1 MLKRLA
7 LLITLSSLMLHASDL
22 VKIYLNQG
30 LDAVGVA
37 IEKELTQ
44 KDFWLSEIGD
54 KNISLGYYDDNVA
67 IVLTNKT
74 DKILRVYSYEDGK
87 IRKDFEQKEI
97 ITGLMGD
104 KKIEGDLKTP
114 VGFYELGR
122 KFNPGDPYYGPFA
135 FATTYPNL
143 LDKVQGKT
151 GGGIWIH
158 GYPLDGSRLD
168 EFKTRGC
175 IALFNNNLEK
185 FAQVVQDKKV
195 FVMTEEK
202 EKIRAKKD
210 QIASLL
216 ADLFT
221 WKLAWTNSDTNTY
234 LSFYDEQ
241 EFKRFDKMKFEQF
254 ASMKKSIFSRKEDKK
269 IKFSDINIS
278 PYPNLENE
286 TMYRISFYEDYYTKN
301 YQFRGDKILYV
312 KIDSKGKMKNFSR
325 AINVFNKN

>member
-1 MLKRLA
+1 MLKKILA
-7 LLITLSSLMLHASDL
+7 FYFICISALGASDL

-37 IEKELTQ
+37 IEKELTN
-44 KDFWLSEIGD
+44 KDFWLDEIGD
-54 KNISLGYYDDNVA
+54 RNISLGYYDDDDVA

-74 DKILRVYSYEDGK
+74 DKILRVYSYSDGK
-87 IRKDFEQKEI
+87 IKQDFEQKAI

-104 KKIEGDLKTP
+104 KQVEGDLKTP

-158 GYPLDGSRLD
+158 GYPLDGTRLD

-175 IALFNNNLEK
+175 IALFNENLEE
-185 FAQVVQDKKV
+185 FAKVVQDKKV
-195 FVMTEEK
+195 FAMTEEK
-202 EKIRAKKD
+202 EKVRAKKED
-210 QIASLL
+210 IAALL
-216 ADLFT
+216 ADLFA
-221 WKLAWTNSDTNTY
+221 WKLAWTDSDINTY
-234 LSFYDEQ
+234 LNFYDEKQ
-241 EFKRFDKMKFEQF
+241 FKRFDKMKFEQF

-278 PYPNLENE
+278 PYPNVENE

-301 YQFRGDKILYV
+301 YQFKGDKILYV
-312 KIDSKGKMKNFSR
+312 KIDSKGKMKIL
-325 AINVFNKN
+325 AEQ

>member
-1 MLKRLA
+1 MLKKILA
-7 LLITLSSLMLHASDL
+7 FYFICISALGASDL

-37 IEKELTQ
+37 IEKELTN
-44 KDFWLSEIGD
+44 KDFWLDEIGD
-54 KNISLGYYDDNVA
+54 RNISLGYYNDDVA

-74 DKILRVYSYEDGK
+74 DKILRVYSYSDGK
-87 IRKDFEQKEI
+87 IKQDFEQKAI
-97 ITGLMGD
+97 ITGLMGN
-104 KKIEGDLKTP
+104 KQVEGDLKTP

-122 KFNPGDPYYGPFA
+122 KFNPGDPYYSPFA

-158 GYPLDGSRLD
+158 GYPLDGTRLD

-175 IALFNNNLEK
+175 IALFNENLEE
-185 FAQVVQDKKV
+185 FAKVVQDKKV
-195 FVMTEEK
+195 FAMTEEK
-202 EKIRAKKD
+202 EKVRAKKED
-210 QIASLL
+210 IAALL
-216 ADLFT
+216 ADLFA
-221 WKLAWTNSDTNTY
+221 WKLAWTDSDINTY
-234 LSFYDEQ
+234 LNFYDEKQ
-241 EFKRFDKMKFEQF
+241 FKRFDKMKFEQF

-278 PYPNLENE
+278 PYPNVENE

-301 YQFRGDKILYV
+301 YQFKGDKILYV
-312 KIDSKGKMKNFSR
+312 KIDSKGKMKIL
-325 AINVFNKN
+325 AEQ

>member
-1 MLKRLA
+1 M
-7 LLITLSSLMLHASDL
+7 HASDL

-185 FAQVVQDKKV
+185 FAKVVQDKKV

-221 WKLAWTNSDTNTY
+221 WKLAWTNSDTNAY

-286 TMYRISFYEDYYTKN
+286 TIYRISFYEDYYTKN

-312 KIDSKGKMKNFSR
+312 KIDSKGKMKIL
-325 AINVFNKN
+325 AEQ

>member
-1 MLKRLA
+1 MLKKILA
-7 LLITLSSLMLHASDL
+7 FYFICISALGASDL

-37 IEKELTQ
+37 IEKELTN
-44 KDFWLSEIGD
+44 KDFWLDEIGD
-54 KNISLGYYDDNVA
+54 RNISLGYYNDDVA

-74 DKILRVYSYEDGK
+74 DKILRVYSYSDGK
-87 IRKDFEQKEI
+87 IKQDFEQKAI

-104 KKIEGDLKTP
+104 KQVEGDLKTP

-158 GYPLDGSRLD
+158 GYPLDGTRLD

-175 IALFNNNLEK
+175 IALFNENLEE
-185 FAQVVQDKKV
+185 FAKVVQDKKV
-195 FVMTEEK
+195 FAMTEEK
-202 EKIRAKKD
+202 EKVRAKKED
-210 QIASLL
+210 IAALL
-216 ADLFT
+216 ADLFA
-221 WKLAWTNSDTNTY
+221 WKLAWTDSDINTY
-234 LSFYDEQ
+234 LNFYDEKQ
-241 EFKRFDKMKFEQF
+241 FKRFDKMKFEQF

-278 PYPNLENE
+278 PYPN
-286 TMYRISFYEDYYTKN
+286 
-301 YQFRGDKILYV
+301 V
-312 KIDSKGKMKNFSR
+312 
-325 AINVFNKN
+325 

>member
-122 KFNPGDPYYGPFA
+122 KFNPGDSYYGPFA

-312 KIDSKGKMKNFSR
+312 KIDSKGKMKIL
-325 AINVFNKN
+325 AEQ

>member
-1 MLKRLA
+1 MLKKILA
-7 LLITLSSLMLHASDL
+7 FYFICISALGASDL

-37 IEKELTQ
+37 IEKELTN
-44 KDFWLSEIGD
+44 KDFWLDEIGD
-54 KNISLGYYDDNVA
+54 RNISLGYYNDDVA

-74 DKILRVYSYEDGK
+74 DKILRVYSYSDGK
-87 IRKDFEQKEI
+87 IKQDFEQKAI

-104 KKIEGDLKTP
+104 KQVEGDLKTP

-158 GYPLDGSRLD
+158 GYPLDGTRLD

-175 IALFNNNLEK
+175 IALFNENLEE
-185 FAQVVQDKKV
+185 FAKVVQDKKV
-195 FVMTEEK
+195 FAMTEEK
-202 EKIRAKKD
+202 EKVRAKKED
-210 QIASLL
+210 IAALL
-216 ADLFT
+216 ADLFA
-221 WKLAWTNSDTNTY
+221 WKLAWTDSDINTY
-234 LSFYDEQ
+234 LNFYDEKQ
-241 EFKRFDKMKFEQF
+241 FKRFDKMKFEQF

-278 PYPNLENE
+278 PYPNVENE
-286 TMYRISFYEDYYTKN
+286 TMYRISFYEDFYTKN
-301 YQFRGDKILYV
+301 YQFKGDKILYV
-312 KIDSKGKMKNFSR
+312 KIDSKGKMKIL
-325 AINVFNKN
+325 AEQ

>member
-1 MLKRLA
+1 RLA

-312 KIDSKGKMKNFSR
+312 KIDSKGKMKIL
-325 AINVFNKN
+325 AEQ

>member
-1 MLKRLA
+1 MLKKILA
-7 LLITLSSLMLHASDL
+7 FYFICISALGASDL

-37 IEKELTQ
+37 IEKELTN
-44 KDFWLSEIGD
+44 KDFWLDEIGD
-54 KNISLGYYDDNVA
+54 RNISLGYYNDDVA

-74 DKILRVYSYEDGK
+74 DKILRVYSYSDGK
-87 IRKDFEQKEI
+87 IKQDFEQKAI

-104 KKIEGDLKTP
+104 KQVEGDLKTP

-158 GYPLDGSRLD
+158 GYPLDGTRLD

-175 IALFNNNLEK
+175 IALFNENLEE
-185 FAQVVQDKKV
+185 FAKVVQDKKV
-195 FVMTEEK
+195 FAMTEEK
-202 EKIRAKKD
+202 EKVRAKKED
-210 QIASLL
+210 IAALL
-216 ADLFT
+216 ADLFA
-221 WKLAWTNSDTNTY
+221 WKLAWTDSDINTY
-234 LSFYDEQ
+234 LNFYDEKQ
-241 EFKRFDKMKFEQF
+241 FKRFDKMKFEQF

-278 PYPNLENE
+278 
-286 TMYRISFYEDYYTKN
+286 
-301 YQFRGDKILYV
+301 
-312 KIDSKGKMKNFSR
+312 
-325 AINVFNKN
+325 

>member
-1 MLKRLA
+1 MLKKILA
-7 LLITLSSLMLHASDL
+7 FYFICISALGASDL

-37 IEKELTQ
+37 IEKELTN
-44 KDFWLSEIGD
+44 KDFWLDEIGD
-54 KNISLGYYDDNVA
+54 RNISLGYYDDDVA

-74 DKILRVYSYEDGK
+74 DKILRVYSYSDGK
-87 IRKDFEQKEI
+87 IKQDFEQKAI

-104 KKIEGDLKTP
+104 KQVEGDLKTP

-158 GYPLDGSRLD
+158 GYPLDGTRLD

-175 IALFNNNLEK
+175 IALFNENLEE
-185 FAQVVQDKKV
+185 FAKVVQDKKV
-195 FVMTEEK
+195 FAMTEEK
-202 EKIRAKKD
+202 EKVRAKKED
-210 QIASLL
+210 IAALL
-216 ADLFT
+216 ADLFA
-221 WKLAWTNSDTNTY
+221 WKLAWTDSDINTY
-234 LSFYDEQ
+234 LNFYDEKQ
-241 EFKRFDKMKFEQF
+241 FKRFDKMKFEQF
-254 ASMKKSIFSRKEDKK
+254 ASMKKSIFSRKENKK

-278 PYPNLENE
+278 PYPNVENE

-301 YQFRGDKILYV
+301 YQFKGDKILYV
-312 KIDSKGKMKNFSR
+312 KI
-325 AINVFNKN
+325 

>member
-1 MLKRLA
+1 
-7 LLITLSSLMLHASDL
+7 MLHASDL

-286 TMYRISFYEDYYTKN
+286 TIYRISFYEDYYTKN

-312 KIDSKGKMKNFSR
+312 KIDSKGKMKIL
-325 AINVFNKN
+325 AEQ

>member
-1 MLKRLA
+1 MLKKILA
-7 LLITLSSLMLHASDL
+7 FYFICISALGASDL

-37 IEKELTQ
+37 IEKELTN
-44 KDFWLSEIGD
+44 KDFWLDEIGD
-54 KNISLGYYDDNVA
+54 RNISLGYYNDDVA

-74 DKILRVYSYEDGK
+74 DKILRVYSYSDGK
-87 IRKDFEQKEI
+87 IKQDFEQKAI

-104 KKIEGDLKTP
+104 KQVEGDLKTP

-158 GYPLDGSRLD
+158 GYPLDGTRLD
-168 EFKTRGC
+168 EFKTRSC
-175 IALFNNNLEK
+175 IALFNENLEE
-185 FAQVVQDKKV
+185 FAKVVQDKKV
-195 FVMTEEK
+195 FAMTEEK
-202 EKIRAKKD
+202 EKVRAKKED
-210 QIASLL
+210 IAALL
-216 ADLFT
+216 ADLFA
-221 WKLAWTNSDTNTY
+221 WKLAWTDSDINTY
-234 LSFYDEQ
+234 LNFYDEKQ
-241 EFKRFDKMKFEQF
+241 FKRFDKMKFEQF

-278 PYPNLENE
+278 PYPNVENE

-301 YQFRGDKILYV
+301 YQFKGDKILYV
-312 KIDSKGKMKNFSR
+312 KIDSKGKMKIL
-325 AINVFNKN
+325 AEQ

>member
-1 MLKRLA
+1 MLKKILA
-7 LLITLSSLMLHASDL
+7 FYFICISALGASDL

-37 IEKELTQ
+37 IEKELTN
-44 KDFWLSEIGD
+44 KDFWLDEIGD
-54 KNISLGYYDDNVA
+54 RNISLGYYDDDVA

-74 DKILRVYSYEDGK
+74 DKILRVYSYSDGK
-87 IRKDFEQKEI
+87 IKQDFEQKAI

-104 KKIEGDLKTP
+104 KQVEGDLKTP

-158 GYPLDGSRLD
+158 GYPLDGTRLD

-175 IALFNNNLEK
+175 IALFNENLEE
-185 FAQVVQDKKV
+185 FAKVVQDKKV
-195 FVMTEEK
+195 FAMTEEK
-202 EKIRAKKD
+202 EKARAKKED
-210 QIASLL
+210 IAALL
-216 ADLFT
+216 ADLFA
-221 WKLAWTNSDTNTY
+221 WKLAWTDSDINTY
-234 LSFYDEQ
+234 LNFYDEKQ
-241 EFKRFDKMKFEQF
+241 FKRFDKMKFEQF

-278 PYPNLENE
+278 PYPNVENE

-301 YQFRGDKILYV
+301 YQFKGDKILYV
-312 KIDSKGKMKNFSR
+312 KIDSKGKMKIL
-325 AINVFNKN
+325 AEQ

>member
-1 MLKRLA
+1 
-7 LLITLSSLMLHASDL
+7 MLHASDL

-87 IRKDFEQKEI
+87 IKKDFEQKEI

-312 KIDSKGKMKNFSR
+312 KIDSKGKMKIL
-325 AINVFNKN
+325 AEQ

>member
-1 MLKRLA
+1 MLKKILA
-7 LLITLSSLMLHASDL
+7 FYFICISALGASDL

-37 IEKELTQ
+37 IEKELTN
-44 KDFWLSEIGD
+44 KDFWLDEIGD
-54 KNISLGYYDDNVA
+54 RNISLGYYNDDVA

-74 DKILRVYSYEDGK
+74 DKILRVYSYSDGK
-87 IRKDFEQKEI
+87 IKQDFEQKAI

-104 KKIEGDLKTP
+104 KQVEGDLKTP

-158 GYPLDGSRLD
+158 GYPLDGIRLD

-175 IALFNNNLEK
+175 IALFNENLEE
-185 FAQVVQDKKV
+185 FAKVVQDKKV
-195 FVMTEEK
+195 FAMTEEK
-202 EKIRAKKD
+202 EKVRAKKED
-210 QIASLL
+210 IAALL
-216 ADLFT
+216 ADLFA
-221 WKLAWTNSDTNTY
+221 WKLAWTDSDINTY
-234 LSFYDEQ
+234 LNFYDEKQ
-241 EFKRFDKMKFEQF
+241 FKRFDKMKFEQF

-278 PYPNLENE
+278 PYPNVENE

-301 YQFRGDKILYV
+301 YQFKGDKILYV
-312 KIDSKGKMKNFSR
+312 KIDSKGKMKIL
-325 AINVFNKN
+325 AEQ

>member
-44 KDFWLSEIGD
+44 KDFWLSEIGN

-87 IRKDFEQKEI
+87 IRKDFEQKDI

-312 KIDSKGKMKNFSR
+312 KIDSKGKMKIL
-325 AINVFNKN
+325 AEQ

>member
-1 MLKRLA
+1 MLY
-7 LLITLSSLMLHASDL
+7 ASDL

-312 KIDSKGKMKNFSR
+312 KIDSKGKMKIL
-325 AINVFNKN
+325 AEQ

>member
-1 MLKRLA
+1 MLKRLT
-7 LLITLSSLMLHASDL
+7 LLITLSTMILHASDL

-30 LDAVGVA
+30 LNAVGVA

-87 IRKDFEQKEI
+87 IRKDFEQKDI

-312 KIDSKGKMKNFSR
+312 KIDSKGKMKIL
-325 AINVFNKN
+325 AEQ

>member
-254 ASMKKSIFSRKEDKK
+254 ASIKKSIFSRKEDKK

-312 KIDSKGKMKNFSR
+312 KIDSKGKMKIL
-325 AINVFNKN
+325 AEQ

>member
-1 MLKRLA
+1 MCVSA
-7 LLITLSSLMLHASDL
+7 FGASDL

-37 IEKELTQ
+37 IEKELTN

-54 KNISLGYYDDNVA
+54 KNISLGYYSDDNVA

-74 DKILRVYSYEDGK
+74 DKILRVYSYDDEGK
-87 IRKDFEQKEI
+87 ITKEFEQKAI

-104 KKIEGDLKTP
+104 KKFEGDLKTP
-114 VGFYELGR
+114 IGFYELGR

-143 LDKVQGKT
+143 FDKVQGKT

-158 GYPLDGSRLD
+158 GYPLDGSRID

-175 IALFNNNLEK
+175 IALFNENLEK
-185 FAQVVQDKKV
+185 FAKIVQDKKV
-195 FVMTEEK
+195 FAMTEEK
-202 EKIRAKKD
+202 DKIRAKKED
-210 QIASLL
+210 IAALF
-216 ADLFT
+216 ADLFA
-221 WKLAWTNSDTNTY
+221 WKLAWTNNDINAY
-234 LSFYDEQ
+234 LKFYDEK
-241 EFKRFDKMKFEQF
+241 EFKRFDKMKFDQF
-254 ASMKKSIFSRKEDKK
+254 ALMKKSIFSRKENKK
-269 IKFSDINIS
+269 IKFSNINVS

-301 YQFRGDKILYV
+301 YQFKGDKILYV
-312 KIDSKGKMKNFSR
+312 KIDSKGKMKIL
-325 AINVFNKN
+325 AEQ

>member
-1 MLKRLA
+1 MLKRLT

-67 IVLTNKT
+67 IVLANKT

-221 WKLAWTNSDTNTY
+221 WKLAWTNSDINTY

-286 TMYRISFYEDYYTKN
+286 TMYRILFYEDYYTKN

-312 KIDSKGKMKNFSR
+312 KIDSKGKMKIL
-325 AINVFNKN
+325 AEQ

>member
-97 ITGLMGD
+97 ITGLIGD

-312 KIDSKGKMKNFSR
+312 KIDSKGKMKIL
-325 AINVFNKN
+325 AEQ

>member
-1 MLKRLA
+1 MLKKILTFYFICISA
-7 LLITLSSLMLHASDL
+7 LGASDL

-37 IEKELTQ
+37 IEKELTN
-44 KDFWLSEIGD
+44 KDFWLDEIGD
-54 KNISLGYYDDNVA
+54 RNISLGYYNDDVA

-74 DKILRVYSYEDGK
+74 DKILRVYSYSDGK
-87 IRKDFEQKEI
+87 IKQDFEQKAI

-104 KKIEGDLKTP
+104 KQVEGDLKTP

-158 GYPLDGSRLD
+158 GYPLDGTRLD

-175 IALFNNNLEK
+175 IALFNENLEE
-185 FAQVVQDKKV
+185 FAKVVQDKKV
-195 FVMTEEK
+195 FAMTEEK
-202 EKIRAKKD
+202 EKVRAKKED
-210 QIASLL
+210 IAALL
-216 ADLFT
+216 ADLFA
-221 WKLAWTNSDTNTY
+221 WKLAWTDSDINTY
-234 LSFYDEQ
+234 LNFYDEKQ
-241 EFKRFDKMKFEQF
+241 FKRFDKMKFEQF

-278 PYPNLENE
+278 PYPNVENE

-301 YQFRGDKILYV
+301 YQ
-312 KIDSKGKMKNFSR
+312 
-325 AINVFNKN
+325 

>member
-1 MLKRLA
+1 MLKKILA
-7 LLITLSSLMLHASDL
+7 FYFICISALGASDL

-37 IEKELTQ
+37 IEKELTN
-44 KDFWLSEIGD
+44 KDFWLDEIGD
-54 KNISLGYYDDNVA
+54 RNISLGYYDDDVA

-74 DKILRVYSYEDGK
+74 DKILRVYSYSDGK
-87 IRKDFEQKEI
+87 IKQDFEQKAI

-104 KKIEGDLKTP
+104 KQVEGDLKTP

-158 GYPLDGSRLD
+158 GYPLDGTRLD

-175 IALFNNNLEK
+175 IALFNENLEE
-185 FAQVVQDKKV
+185 FAKVVQDKKV
-195 FVMTEEK
+195 FAMTEEK
-202 EKIRAKKD
+202 EKVRAKKED
-210 QIASLL
+210 IAALL
-216 ADLFT
+216 ADLFA
-221 WKLAWTNSDTNTY
+221 WKLAWTDSDINTY
-234 LSFYDEQ
+234 LNFYDEKQ
-241 EFKRFDKMKFEQF
+241 FKRFDKMKFEQF

-278 PYPNLENE
+278 PYPEC
-286 TMYRISFYEDYYTKN
+286 RK
-301 YQFRGDKILYV
+301 
-312 KIDSKGKMKNFSR
+312 
-325 AINVFNKN
+325 

>member
-286 TMYRISFYEDYYTKN
+286 TIYRISFYEDYYTKN

-312 KIDSKGKMKNFSR
+312 KIDSKGKMKIL
-325 AINVFNKN
+325 AEQ

>member
-1 MLKRLA
+1 MLKKILA
-7 LLITLSSLMLHASDL
+7 FYFICISALGASDL

-37 IEKELTQ
+37 IEKKLTN
-44 KDFWLSEIGD
+44 KDFWLDEIGD
-54 KNISLGYYDDNVA
+54 RNISLGYYNDDVA

-74 DKILRVYSYEDGK
+74 DKILRVYSYSDGK
-87 IRKDFEQKEI
+87 IKQDFEQKAI

-104 KKIEGDLKTP
+104 KQVEGDLKTP

-158 GYPLDGSRLD
+158 GYPLDGTRLD

-175 IALFNNNLEK
+175 IALFNENLEE
-185 FAQVVQDKKV
+185 FAKVVQDKKV
-195 FVMTEEK
+195 FAMTEEK
-202 EKIRAKKD
+202 EKVRAKKED
-210 QIASLL
+210 IAALL
-216 ADLFT
+216 ADLFA
-221 WKLAWTNSDTNTY
+221 WKLAWTDSDINTY
-234 LSFYDEQ
+234 LNFYDEKQ
-241 EFKRFDKMKFEQF
+241 FKRFDKMKFEQF

-278 PYPNLENE
+278 PYPNVENE

-301 YQFRGDKILYV
+301 YQFKGDKILYV
-312 KIDSKGKMKNFSR
+312 KIDSKGKMKIL
-325 AINVFNKN
+325 AEQ

>member
-1 MLKRLA
+1 MLKKILA
-7 LLITLSSLMLHASDL
+7 FYFICISALGASDL

-37 IEKELTQ
+37 IEKELTN
-44 KDFWLSEIGD
+44 KDFWLDEIGD
-54 KNISLGYYDDNVA
+54 RNISLGYYNDDVA

-74 DKILRVYSYEDGK
+74 DKILRVYSYSDGK
-87 IRKDFEQKEI
+87 IKQDFEQKAI

-104 KKIEGDLKTP
+104 KQVEGDLKTP

-158 GYPLDGSRLD
+158 GYPLDGTRLD

-175 IALFNNNLEK
+175 IALFNENLEE
-185 FAQVVQDKKV
+185 FAKVVQDKKV
-195 FVMTEEK
+195 FAMTEEK
-202 EKIRAKKD
+202 EKVRAKKED
-210 QIASLL
+210 IAALL
-216 ADLFT
+216 ADLFA
-221 WKLAWTNSDTNTY
+221 WKLAWTDSDINTY
-234 LSFYDEQ
+234 LNFYDEKQ
-241 EFKRFDKMKFEQF
+241 FKRFDKMKFEQF

-278 PYPNLENE
+278 PYPNVENE
-286 TMYRISFYEDYYTKN
+286 
-301 YQFRGDKILYV
+301 
-312 KIDSKGKMKNFSR
+312 
-325 AINVFNKN
+325 

>member
-1 MLKRLA
+1 MLKKILA
-7 LLITLSSLMLHASDL
+7 FYFICISALGASDL

-37 IEKELTQ
+37 IEKELTN
-44 KDFWLSEIGD
+44 KDFWLDEIGD
-54 KNISLGYYDDNVA
+54 RNISLGYYNDDVA

-74 DKILRVYSYEDGK
+74 DKILRVYSYSDGK
-87 IRKDFEQKEI
+87 IKQDFEQKAI

-104 KKIEGDLKTP
+104 KQVEGDLKTP

-158 GYPLDGSRLD
+158 GYPLDGTRLD

-175 IALFNNNLEK
+175 IALFNENLEE
-185 FAQVVQDKKV
+185 FAKVVQDKKV
-195 FVMTEEK
+195 FAMTEEK
-202 EKIRAKKD
+202 EKVRAKKED
-210 QIASLL
+210 IAALL
-216 ADLFT
+216 ADLFA
-221 WKLAWTNSDTNTY
+221 WKLAWTDSDINTY
-234 LSFYDEQ
+234 LNFYDEKQ
-241 EFKRFDKMKFEQF
+241 FKRFDKMKFEQF

-278 PYPNLENE
+278 PYPNVENE

-301 YQFRGDKILYV
+301 YQFKGDKILYV
-312 KIDSKGKMKNFSR
+312 KIDSKGKMKIL
-325 AINVFNKN
+325 AEQ

>member
-1 MLKRLA
+1 MLKRLT

-74 DKILRVYSYEDGK
+74 DKILRVYSYENGK

-114 VGFYELGR
+114 IGFYELGR

-202 EKIRAKKD
+202 EKIRAKKE

-241 EFKRFDKMKFEQF
+241 KFKRFDKMKFEQF
-254 ASMKKSIFSRKEDKK
+254 AFMKKSIFSRKEDKK
-269 IKFSDINIS
+269 IKFSNINIS

-312 KIDSKGKMKNFSR
+312 KIDNKGKMK
-325 AINVFNKN
+325 ILVEQ

>member
-1 MLKRLA
+1 MLKKILA
-7 LLITLSSLMLHASDL
+7 FYFICISALGASDL

-37 IEKELTQ
+37 IEKELTN
-44 KDFWLSEIGD
+44 KDFWLDEIGD
-54 KNISLGYYDDNVA
+54 RNISLGYYDDDVA
-67 IVLTNKT
+67 IVLTNTT
-74 DKILRVYSYEDGK
+74 DKILRVYSYSDGK
-87 IRKDFEQKEI
+87 IKQDFEQKAI

-104 KKIEGDLKTP
+104 KQVEGDLKTP

-158 GYPLDGSRLD
+158 GYPLDGTRLD

-175 IALFNNNLEK
+175 IALFNENLEE
-185 FAQVVQDKKV
+185 FAKVVQDKKV
-195 FVMTEEK
+195 FAMTEEK
-202 EKIRAKKD
+202 EKVRAKKED
-210 QIASLL
+210 IAALL
-216 ADLFT
+216 ADLFA
-221 WKLAWTNSDTNTY
+221 WKLAWTDSDINTY
-234 LSFYDEQ
+234 LNFYDEKQ
-241 EFKRFDKMKFEQF
+241 FKRFDKMKFEQF

-278 PYPNLENE
+278 PYPNVENE

-301 YQFRGDKILYV
+301 YQFKGDKILYV
-312 KIDSKGKMKNFSR
+312 KIDSKGKMKIL
-325 AINVFNKN
+325 AEQ

>member
-1 MLKRLA
+1 MLKRLT
-7 LLITLSSLMLHASDL
+7 LLITLSIMILHASDL

-87 IRKDFEQKEI
+87 IRKDFEQKDI

-221 WKLAWTNSDTNTY
+221 WKLAWTNSDTNAY

-312 KIDSKGKMKNFSR
+312 KIDSKGKMKIL
-325 AINVFNKN
+325 AEQ

>member
-1 MLKRLA
+1 
-7 LLITLSSLMLHASDL
+7 HASDL

-185 FAQVVQDKKV
+185 FAKVVQDKKV

-221 WKLAWTNSDTNTY
+221 WKLAWTNSDTNAY

-312 KIDSKGKMKNFSR
+312 KIDSKGKMKIL
-325 AINVFNKN
+325 AEQ

>member
-1 MLKRLA
+1 
-7 LLITLSSLMLHASDL
+7 L

-37 IEKELTQ
+37 IEKELTN
-44 KDFWLSEIGD
+44 KDFWLDEIGD
-54 KNISLGYYDDNVA
+54 RNISLGYYDDDVA

-74 DKILRVYSYEDGK
+74 DKILRVYSYSDGK
-87 IRKDFEQKEI
+87 IKQDFEQKAI

-104 KKIEGDLKTP
+104 KQVEGDLKTP

-158 GYPLDGSRLD
+158 GYPLDGTRLD

-175 IALFNNNLEK
+175 IALFNENLEE
-185 FAQVVQDKKV
+185 FAKVVQDKKV
-195 FVMTEEK
+195 FAMTEEK
-202 EKIRAKKD
+202 EKVRAKKED
-210 QIASLL
+210 IAALL
-216 ADLFT
+216 ADLFA
-221 WKLAWTNSDTNTY
+221 WKLAWTDSDINTY
-234 LSFYDEQ
+234 LNFYDEKQ
-241 EFKRFDKMKFEQF
+241 FKRFDKMKFEQF

-278 PYPNLENE
+278 PYPNVENE

-301 YQFRGDKILYV
+301 YQFKGDKILYV
-312 KIDSKGKMKNFSR
+312 KIDSKGKMKIL
-325 AINVFNKN
+325 AEQ

>member
-1 MLKRLA
+1 MLKRIA

-312 KIDSKGKMKNFSR
+312 KIDSKGKMKIL
-325 AINVFNKN
+325 AEQ

>member
-1 MLKRLA
+1 MLKKILA
-7 LLITLSSLMLHASDL
+7 FYFICISALGASDL

-37 IEKELTQ
+37 IEKELTN
-44 KDFWLSEIGD
+44 KDFWLDEIGD
-54 KNISLGYYDDNVA
+54 RNISLGYYDDDVA

-74 DKILRVYSYEDGK
+74 DKILRVYSYNDGK
-87 IRKDFEQKEI
+87 IKQDFEQKAI

-104 KKIEGDLKTP
+104 KQVEGDLKTP

-158 GYPLDGSRLD
+158 GYPLDGTRLD

-175 IALFNNNLEK
+175 IALFNENLEE
-185 FAQVVQDKKV
+185 FAKVVQDKKV
-195 FVMTEEK
+195 FAMTEEK
-202 EKIRAKKD
+202 EKVRAKKED
-210 QIASLL
+210 IAALL
-216 ADLFT
+216 ADLFA
-221 WKLAWTNSDTNTY
+221 WKLAWTDSDINTY
-234 LSFYDEQ
+234 LNFYDEKQ
-241 EFKRFDKMKFEQF
+241 FKRFDKMKFEQF

-278 PYPNLENE
+278 PYPNVENE

-301 YQFRGDKILYV
+301 YQFKGDKILYV
-312 KIDSKGKMKNFSR
+312 KIDSKGKMKIL
-325 AINVFNKN
+325 AEQ

>member
-1 MLKRLA
+1 MLKKILA
-7 LLITLSSLMLHASDL
+7 FYFICISDLGASDL

-37 IEKELTQ
+37 IEKELTN
-44 KDFWLSEIGD
+44 KDFWLDEIGD
-54 KNISLGYYDDNVA
+54 RNISLGYYDDDVA

-74 DKILRVYSYEDGK
+74 DKILRVYSYSDGK
-87 IRKDFEQKEI
+87 IKQDFEQKAI

-104 KKIEGDLKTP
+104 KQVEGDLKTP

-158 GYPLDGSRLD
+158 GYPLDGTRLD

-175 IALFNNNLEK
+175 IALFNENLEE
-185 FAQVVQDKKV
+185 FAKVVQDKKV
-195 FVMTEEK
+195 FAMTEEK
-202 EKIRAKKD
+202 EKVRAKKED
-210 QIASLL
+210 IAALL
-216 ADLFT
+216 ADLFA
-221 WKLAWTNSDTNTY
+221 WKLAWTDSDINTY
-234 LSFYDEQ
+234 LNFYDEKQ
-241 EFKRFDKMKFEQF
+241 FKRFDKMKFEQF

-278 PYPNLENE
+278 PYPNVENE

-301 YQFRGDKILYV
+301 YQFKGDKILYV
-312 KIDSKGKMKNFSR
+312 KIDSKGKMKIL
-325 AINVFNKN
+325 AEQ

>member
-1 MLKRLA
+1 
-7 LLITLSSLMLHASDL
+7 MLHASDL

-67 IVLTNKT
+67 IVLANKT

-312 KIDSKGKMKNFSR
+312 KIDSKGKMKIL
-325 AINVFNKN
+325 AEQ

>member
-1 MLKRLA
+1 MLKKILVFYFICISA
-7 LLITLSSLMLHASDL
+7 LGASDL

-37 IEKELTQ
+37 IEKELTN
-44 KDFWLSEIGD
+44 KDFWLDEIGD
-54 KNISLGYYDDNVA
+54 RNISLGYYNDDVA

-74 DKILRVYSYEDGK
+74 DKILRVYSYSDGK
-87 IRKDFEQKEI
+87 IKQDFEQKAI

-104 KKIEGDLKTP
+104 KQVEGDLKTP

-158 GYPLDGSRLD
+158 GYPLDGTRLD

-175 IALFNNNLEK
+175 IALFNENLEE
-185 FAQVVQDKKV
+185 FAKVVQDKKV
-195 FVMTEEK
+195 FAMTEEK
-202 EKIRAKKD
+202 EKVRAKKED
-210 QIASLL
+210 IAALL
-216 ADLFT
+216 ADLFA
-221 WKLAWTNSDTNTY
+221 WKLAWTDSDINTY
-234 LSFYDEQ
+234 LNFYDEKQ
-241 EFKRFDKMKFEQF
+241 FKRFDKMKFEQF

-278 PYPNLENE
+278 PYPNVENE

-301 YQFRGDKILYV
+301 YQFKGDKILYV
-312 KIDSKGKMKNFSR
+312 KIDSKGKMKIL
-325 AINVFNKN
+325 AEQ

>member
-1 MLKRLA
+1 MLKKILA
-7 LLITLSSLMLHASDL
+7 FYFICISALGASDL

-37 IEKELTQ
+37 IEKELTN
-44 KDFWLSEIGD
+44 KDFWLDEIGD
-54 KNISLGYYDDNVA
+54 RNISLGYYDDDVA

-74 DKILRVYSYEDGK
+74 DKILRVYSYSDGK
-87 IRKDFEQKEI
+87 IKQDFEQKAI

-104 KKIEGDLKTP
+104 KQVEGDLKTP

-158 GYPLDGSRLD
+158 GYPLDGTRLD

-175 IALFNNNLEK
+175 IALFNENLEE
-185 FAQVVQDKKV
+185 FAKVVQDKKV
-195 FVMTEEK
+195 FAMTEEK
-202 EKIRAKKD
+202 EKVRAKKED
-210 QIASLL
+210 IAALL
-216 ADLFT
+216 ADLFA
-221 WKLAWTNSDTNTY
+221 WKLAWTDSDINTY
-234 LSFYDEQ
+234 LNFYDEKQ
-241 EFKRFDKMKFEQF
+241 FKRFDKMKFEQF

-278 PYPNLENE
+278 PYPNVENE
-286 TMYRISFYEDYYTKN
+286 TMYRISFYEDY
-301 YQFRGDKILYV
+301 
-312 KIDSKGKMKNFSR
+312 
-325 AINVFNKN
+325 